1 MGYCILIRCHSSG
14 VVVCTTCVCTVSL
27 STTPTLQFSFPNT
40 FRLFLFLN
48 SHMQPTATFC
58 PWTTQTTPLH
68 GPERARPPS
77 TAPSTPTKK
86 SAPFPPPSD
95 WPVRLTNMPARQ
107 RRMQGL
113 DVPCCTAN
121 RIRQSRVPRA
131 ALAGPWSARRADGW
145 MDGRTAPTSG
155 VSGMRVCVWAVCGQD
170 DDLTGCGLGLL
181 MVGSL
186 VAVLLCPTSA
196 ASEAPLL
203 VGRCDQRSTGRSAG
217 REAAFFSAVG
227 ARCL

>member
-131 ALAGPWSARRADGW
+131 ALAGPAPRLWLVSAARGWMDGW
-145 MDGRTAPTSG
+145 MDGRRRRPGSAE
-155 VSGMRVCVWAVCGQD
+155 CECVCGQ
-170 DDLTGCGLGLL
+170 C
-181 MVGSL
+181 
-186 VAVLLCPTSA
+186 VA
-196 ASEAPLL
+196 
-203 VGRCDQRSTGRSAG
+203 RMMI
-217 REAAFFSAVG
+217 
-227 ARCL
+227 

>member
-1 MGYCILIRCHSSG
+1 MLLFVRHVFALSRCPLLQLSNSPFPILS
-14 VVVCTTCVCTVSL
+14 VS
-27 STTPTLQFSFPNT
+27 FSF
-40 FRLFLFLN
+40 
-48 SHMQPTATFC
+48 
-58 PWTTQTTPLH
+58 
-68 GPERARPPS
+68 
-77 TAPSTPTKK
+77 STPTCSPPQLSVRGRHKQHLYMGQ
-86 SAPFPPPSD
+86 SAPDPHPPRPPRRQKNLHPFHRPLIGPSD
-95 WPVRLTNMPARQ
+95 SQICQHGSAVCRVSTSPAAQQTASGKVACHEQHWLGQ
-107 RRMQGL
+107 RRVFG
-113 DVPCCTAN
+113 
-121 RIRQSRVPRA
+121 
-131 ALAGPWSARRADGW
+131 WSARRADGW